1 MRLRALLRLLILGVA
16 LASTACIEDRLSVDI
31 NTVVHGDGSCT
42 RHVVY
47 QLERTAGEN
56 DTPADLAT
64 DQDPIALYHR
74 FPAGEAWTVVHDA
87 KARTHTVTL
96 DATLPSPNDLEW
108 DYWRRPS
115 AKGAP
120 ARNHFSFA
128 MTGAD
133 DNLRYQYSETFL
145 DPASPLQAMRALAQL
160 LARKDGE
167 FARDLQARLDLKP
180 LSRADVARAFREAFA
195 EPFLRDVSAIAS
207 RPVYGPRERNEIEKL
222 MDLLT
227 EHQKDLAARLGNLAP
242 TVAPDVLDHALDR
255 SADQI
260 GEDLQRQLEEA
271 GLPLLSA
278 SDSQQPVHFRATLVL
293 PAPIVRANTCAQGDT
308 ATWEFDADDLYG
320 HGFEMWAVAASR

>member
-1 MRLRALLRLLILGVA
+1 MRLRARLKPLTLALA
-16 LASTACIEDRLSVDI
+16 LASTACIEDHLTVDI
-31 NTVVHGDGSCT
+31 NTIVHGDGSCT

-56 DTPADLAT
+56 DAPADLAT

-74 FPAGEAWTVVHDA
+74 FPSGESWTVVHDA
-87 KARTHTVTL
+87 RARTHTVTL
-96 DATLPSPNDLEW
+96 DATLPSPNEVDW

-115 AKGAP
+115 AKGTP

-128 MTGAD
+128 MTGPD
-133 DNLRYQYSETFL
+133 DDLRYQYSETFL

-160 LARKDGE
+160 LAKKDGE
-167 FARDLQARLDLKP
+167 FALDLQTRLELKT
-180 LSRADVARAFREAFA
+180 LSRPDVARAFRETLA
-195 EPFLRDVSAIAS
+195 EPFLKDVAAIAS

-227 EHQKDLAARLGNLAP
+227 AHQKDLAARLARLAP
-242 TVAPDVLDHALDR
+242 SVGPEALDQALDK
-255 SADQI
+255 SADHV
-260 GEDLQRQLEEA
+260 GEDLRRQLEEA
-271 GLPLLSA
+271 GLPLSSA
-278 SDSQQPVHFRATLVL
+278 ADSQQPIHFRATLVM